1 MTTTAVATPP
11 ARENELLA
19 SDPRAALS
27 AERRLAAPLISRLDD
42 VLPRSLRG
50 SRLSVPEY
58 VSTWRSLKEVVLDAI
73 YQQVRPDRV
82 TLVGSHAV
90 LCDAAGAP
98 SALADEALDLAALRA
113 PLSAWVAAYGLGA
126 GTALALLAEI
136 RAYVP
141 GVPAL
146 NPPAATAVPTLDVDR
161 ASFERFARLMI
172 EELRENKTP
181 LERVMEIFDLYL
193 TELGGLFGVSRQAA
207 LQWLDEGV
215 PSARQGKL
223 GTVLATAELLER
235 KLRGGRVPLVA
246 RRPADAYAGRTMLTM
261 IEADQHEG
269 LYRSV
274 RDSFDWS
281 GTA

>member
-27 AERRLAAPLISRLDD
+27 AERRLAAPLISRLED

-50 SRLSVPEY
+50 SRLSVREY

-73 YQQVRPDRV
+73 YHVRPDRV
-82 TLVGSHAV
+82 ALVGSHAV
-90 LCDAAGAP
+90 LCDASGAP

-113 PLSAWVAAYGLGA
+113 PLSVWVAAYGLGT

-146 NPPAATAVPTLDVDR
+146 DPPAATAFPTMDVDR
-161 ASFERFARLMI
+161 ASVERFARLML

-181 LERVMEIFDLYL
+181 LERVMEIFDLNL

-215 PSARQGKL
+215 PSARRGKL

-246 RRPADAYAGRTMLTM
+246 RRTADAYAGRTMLTM
-261 IEADQHEG
+261 IEADQHED

>member
-27 AERRLAAPLISRLDD
+27 AERRLAAPLISRLED

-50 SRLSVPEY
+50 SRLSVREY

-73 YQQVRPDRV
+73 YQVHPDRV
-82 TLVGSHAV
+82 ALVGSHAV
-90 LCDAAGAP
+90 LCDASGAP

-113 PLSAWVAAYGLGA
+113 PLSAWVAAYGLGT

-146 NPPAATAVPTLDVDR
+146 DSPAAAAFPTMDVDR
-161 ASFERFARLMI
+161 ASVERFARLMI

-181 LERVMEIFDLYL
+181 LERVMEIFDLNL

-246 RRPADAYAGRTMLTM
+246 RRTADAYAGRTMLTM
-261 IEADQHEG
+261 IEADQHED